1 VQEKAA
7 FMEGAKRVAVISDAA
22 STGVSLQAARTAANQ
37 ARRVHLTLELPWS
50 ADKAIQ
56 QFGRTHRANQARSP
70 ALLCP
75 RMRRLATCRWC
86 VHRRVLAFSLATQCV
101 RRMACSASAR
111 TCAAADNA
119 HTEALA
125 PLNRGPLRRNGWHRI
140 PGPSPTQAH
149 V

>member
-70 ALLCP
+70 A
-75 RMRRLATCRWC
+75 
-86 VHRRVLAFSLATQCV
+86 
-101 RRMACSASAR
+101 
-111 TCAAADNA
+111 
-119 HTEALA
+119 
-125 PLNRGPLRRNGWHRI
+125 PLRLPTRR
-140 PGPSPTQAH
+140 PSTCTFVVQA
-149 V
+149 VCA